1 MTVLESATE
10 NAPLSVAMREG
21 SMAEHKDAEGSPF
34 VEGLLAGRVNEAG
47 YVQFLGRL
55 RMIYAAM
62 ESVGAQL
69 AADGDPIASAVYD
82 EKLLRLPSI
91 DADLAFWTGGATY
104 EISSSAAE
112 EYVARLESSA
122 AWGGLYLAHH
132 YTRYLGDLSGG
143 QVFGTVLKREFD
155 LDGEG
160 ATFYKFLE
168 IPKPKPYKDA
178 YRARMDG
185 LGLSAAEI
193 DRVVGEVKVAFN
205 LNQGLFSDLGG
216 SLELY
221 KRTPKG
227 D

>member
-1 MTVLESATE
+1 MTVLETTAV
-10 NAPLSVAMREG
+10 NAPLSTAMREG

-62 ESVGAQL
+62 ESVGRSL
-69 AADGDPIASAVYD
+69 ASDPIVAAVYD
-82 EKLLRLPSI
+82 EKLERLACI
-91 DADLAFWTGGATY
+91 DADLEFWTGGKAY
-104 EISSSAAE
+104 EIDSPPAE
-112 EYVARLESSA
+112 EYVARLEASA
-122 AWGGLYLAHH
+122 AWGGLFLAHH

-155 LDGEG
+155 LDHQG
-160 ATFYKFLE
+160 ATFYKFAA
-168 IPKPKPYKDA
+168 IAKPKPYKDA
-178 YRARMDG
+178 YRARMDA
-185 LGLSAAEI
+185 LGLDPVQV

-205 LNQGLFSDLGG
+205 LNQGLFRDLGD

-221 KRTPKG
+221 RRTPKAG
-227 D
+227 

>member
-1 MTVLESATE
+1 MTVLESAAV
-10 NAPLSVAMREG
+10 NAPLSTAMREG

-62 ESVGAQL
+62 ESVGASMT
-69 AADGDPIASAVYD
+69 ADPIVAAVYD
-82 EKLLRLPSI
+82 EKLLRLAAI
-91 DADLAFWTGGATY
+91 DADLAFWTGGRSY
-104 EISSSAAE
+104 EISSPAAE
-112 EYVARLESSA
+112 EYVARLEASA
-122 AWGGLYLAHH
+122 EWGGLYLAHH

-155 LDGEG
+155 LGDEG
-160 ATFYKFLE
+160 ASFYKFLE

-178 YRARMDG
+178 YRARMDD
-185 LGLSAAEI
+185 LGLDADQI

-221 KRTPKG
+221 ARTPKSA
-227 D
+227 